1 MRYCIQPA
9 TSVDVAFLAAVMD
22 ENREQWTGEG
32 EAVPIDR
39 LLQTCACSAQI
50 WAARD
55 AQRQKR
61 LEDKIR
67 RQAKQLGYQ
76 LVPMKQKPAA

>member
-22 ENREQWTGEG
+22 ENREQWTGDG

-39 LLQTCACSAQI
+39 LLQTLCL
-50 WAARD
+50 
-55 AQRQKR
+55 QRP
-61 LEDKIR
+61 D
-67 RQAKQLGYQ
+67 LGG
-76 LVPMKQKPAA
+76 A